1 MQLHIQA
8 ANFSLTDAI
17 AAHTEGRLSRALD
30 QYARR
35 IDRVV
40 VMLRDL
46 NGPKGGVD
54 KQVDITI
61 RTHRGGIVVIKEI
74 QSDLYLAISHA
85 ADRVKTAVGRLTG
98 RRLERRRSGR
108 HNKTVGPDTG
118 VGPHD

>member
-8 ANFSLTDAI
+8 ANFSLTESI
-17 AAHTEGRLSRALD
+17 TAHTEGHLAHALD

-46 NGPKGGVD
+46 NGLKGGLD
-54 KQVDITI
+54 KEVDITI

-98 RRLERRRSGR
+98 RRLERRRSVR
-108 HNKTVGPDTG
+108 HNKANGLDTG
-118 VGPHD
+118 VGPF